1 MTNEQKATEIANE
14 VAQETDYK
22 DTAAYEAAIKMAIWK
37 DEQYKILLDAK
48 DQSIIQTEM
57 DKNEEIQK
65 LKDEILSKLVD
76 LSIWKNN
83 RPISKLGGWHTEP
96 PTEDGCYLAETFRIP
111 YKNCHYI
118 VAEYDTNA
126 QTWYDEAYE
135 NEIEI
140 KRWKRI

>member
-1 MTNEQKATEIANE
+1 MKT
-14 VAQETDYK
+14 
-22 DTAAYEAAIKMAIWK
+22 
-37 DEQYKILLDAK
+37 
-48 DQSIIQTEM
+48 
-57 DKNEEIQK
+57 NEEIINQIIQQMPLASVSINICDAATRAAK
-65 LKDEILSKLVD
+65 AALSFKDAQ
-76 LSIWKNN
+76 
-83 RPISKLGGWHTEP
+83 PISELGGWHTEP

>member
-1 MTNEQKATEIANE
+1 MMTNEKLVLSIVPADNLTAYNCALE
-14 VAQETDYK
+14 VAK
-22 DTAAYEAAIKMAIWK
+22 RK

-57 DKNEEIQK
+57 DKNEEIQN

-83 RPISKLGGWHTEP
+83 RPISKLGGWHTVP
-96 PTEDGCYLAETFRIP
+96 PTEDGCYLVEAVEIP
-111 YKNCHYI
+111 YKNSSFL

-126 QTWYDEAYE
+126 KAWYDEAYE

-140 KRWKRI
+140 KRWKKI

>member
-1 MTNEQKATEIANE
+1 M
-14 VAQETDYK
+14 
-22 DTAAYEAAIKMAIWK
+22 
-37 DEQYKILLDAK
+37 
-48 DQSIIQTEM
+48 
-57 DKNEEIQK
+57 KNEEKAREIAKENAYEWRDQEYGDVSSEEDCYESAMAMADF
-65 LKDEILSKLVD
+65 KD
-76 LSIWKNN
+76 NQ
-83 RPISKLGGWHTEP
+83 PISELGGWHTEP

-126 QTWYDEAYE
+126 QAWYDEAYE

>member
-1 MTNEQKATEIANE
+1 M
-14 VAQETDYK
+14 
-22 DTAAYEAAIKMAIWK
+22 
-37 DEQYKILLDAK
+37 
-48 DQSIIQTEM
+48 
-57 DKNEEIQK
+57 KNEEKAREIAKENAYEWRDQEYGDVSSEEDCYESAMAMAYF
-65 LKDEILSKLVD
+65 KD
-76 LSIWKNN
+76 NQ
-83 RPISKLGGWHTEP
+83 PISELGGWHTEP

>member
-1 MTNEQKATEIANE
+1 MTDNEKKAKEIASKDPCQVWIGGCPNVYAAAME
-14 VAQETDYK
+14 MAKYK
-22 DTAAYEAAIKMAIWK
+22 DN
-37 DEQYKILLDAK
+37 Q
-48 DQSIIQTEM
+48 
-57 DKNEEIQK
+57 
-65 LKDEILSKLVD
+65 
-76 LSIWKNN
+76 
-83 RPISKLGGWHTEP
+83 PISELGGWHAEP

-126 QTWYDEAYE
+126 QAWYDEAYE

>member
-1 MTNEQKATEIANE
+1 MTVEEKAKEIAAKYCEYYDGSKEAESTSYNSAME
-14 VAQETDYK
+14 MAKYK
-22 DTAAYEAAIKMAIWK
+22 DN
-37 DEQYKILLDAK
+37 Q
-48 DQSIIQTEM
+48 
-57 DKNEEIQK
+57 
-65 LKDEILSKLVD
+65 
-76 LSIWKNN
+76 
-83 RPISKLGGWHTEP
+83 PISELGGWHTEP

-111 YKNCHYI
+111 YKNCNYI

>member
-1 MTNEQKATEIANE
+1 MTNEEKAKGIANDDTLYGN
-14 VAQETDYK
+14 TDENSKIDECYISAMVMANFK
-22 DTAAYEAAIKMAIWK
+22 D
-37 DEQYKILLDAK
+37 
-48 DQSIIQTEM
+48 S
-57 DKNEEIQK
+57 
-65 LKDEILSKLVD
+65 
-76 LSIWKNN
+76 

-96 PTEDGCYLAETFRIP
+96 PTEDGCYLAEAKYIP
-111 YKNCHYI
+111 YKNSEYL